1 MRNDSRQKNY
11 NKSREKTKLTEKK
24 LNNYLNSELTGL
36 GEQIPTI
43 FKLVANFFGF
53 ILLWVLSVTAHLKFC
68 EAMT

>member
-36 GEQIPTI
+36 GE
-43 FKLVANFFGF
+43 
-53 ILLWVLSVTAHLKFC
+53 
-68 EAMT
+68 